1 MKCLIQQKGGLLKMK
16 FVTRPIRILF
26 ACLLIALATSGAAP
40 VIVKAETEART
51 ADTIDLTG
59 IMRNAK
65 GKSIMEH
72 KNVNRAEFAQ
82 MLVQSSLNTGSSKV
96 SKTARLFKD
105 VKPSHSKA
113 AYIQAAVAKGYMSG
127 YLGGKFKPDQAVTLK
142 EAAYGALTVLG
153 YSAQDFTN
161 RLSGSRIE
169 KFRELGLDK
178 GINRDETDKL
188 TKADCENLFFNLLNA
203 KSKSGEVYA
212 TTLGYAINTD
222 GKIDYQALLEKKTK
236 GPILAVDGWKK
247 ELAKDLSSYKIFYG
261 NSNVTTENIID
272 NSIFYIAEQSNK
284 IWIYDNKIFGSL
296 ENVTYVNGKPQELTV
311 AGKSYIV
318 EKPADIK
325 DIMDDKR
332 IKKGSMVTLLLGRD
346 DKAAYI
352 LPMQS
357 QVAGGDWRG
366 IMGFDVSRGTIYKD
380 GVMIS
385 DADVKSTDVIYYVK
399 EFQTVWVYS
408 KTVYG
413 VLSMITPSNSLPEK
427 VTIAGKT
434 YDLEGMPVNS
444 NTLAGESLGD
454 MTENSWGKRLRE
466 NGIQEGD
473 NVMVSFGYGG
483 KIAEISKV
491 SKMSITLVG
500 YVLDITNQLVK
511 NESKE
516 SSVKQIIHVAE
527 TGGTILDLECND
539 SAIVKG
545 AIVEVSFVNGHAN
558 ITKSEAYST
567 NSISDL
573 SLRKFA
579 ADARIIEIKDLNY
592 VKLTPARLKDTK
604 WGAGNAL
611 YARVNSNGD
620 ITDLI
625 LNNVTDS
632 FYQYGLLK
640 KIVAPDFEKGIYGYE
655 MTLDMGEELKLSPSE
670 VQGDISIGPKAVRF
684 EGNTLKEMKSLLR
697 IRFKYLNGKQAN
709 SGEAVYQIADDVMV
723 FYYQNGEYFKGTFD
737 GLPTSGSYN
746 IDGYME
752 NWQGPIRIIIV
763 TK

>member
-1 MKCLIQQKGGLLKMK
+1 MR
-16 FVTRPIRILF
+16 FVTHPIRILF
-26 ACLLIALATSGAAP
+26 ACLLIALVTSGAAP
-40 VIVKAETEART
+40 VIVKAETETRT

-59 IMRNAK
+59 IMRNAD
-65 GKSIMEH
+65 GSSIMER
-72 KNVNRAEFAQ
+72 KYVTRAEFAQ
-82 MLVQSSLNTGSSKV
+82 MLVQSSVNTGSSKA

-105 VKPSHSKA
+105 VKTTSPKA
-113 AYIQAAVAKGYMSG
+113 AYIQAAVGKGYMSG

-142 EAAYGALTVLG
+142 EAAYGTLTVLG
-153 YSAQDFTN
+153 YSKQDFTN
-161 RLSGSRIE
+161 RLSGSRFE
-169 KFRELGLDK
+169 KFKELGLDK
-178 GINRDETDKL
+178 GISGDETDKL
-188 TKADCENLFFNLLNA
+188 TKADCENLFYNLLNA
-203 KSKSGEVYA
+203 KSKSGEIYA
-212 TTLGYAINTD
+212 TTLGYAVNTE
-222 GKIDYQALLEKKTK
+222 GRIDYQALLEKKTK
-236 GPILAVDGWKK
+236 GPFLAVEGWKK
-247 ELAKDLSSYKIFYG
+247 QLSKNVSSYKMFYG
-261 NSNVTTENIID
+261 SSKVTTKSIMD
-272 NSIFYIAEQSNK
+272 NSIFYVAEQSNQ

-311 AGKSYIV
+311 AGKSYTV
-318 EKPADIK
+318 EKPGDIK
-325 DIMDDKR
+325 DIMDNKG
-332 IKKGSMVTLLLGRD
+332 IKKGSMITLLLGRD
-346 DKAAYI
+346 DKVAYI
-352 LPMQS
+352 LPMLS
-357 QVAGGDWRG
+357 RVAGGDWRG
-366 IMGFDVSRGTIYKD
+366 ITGFDVSKGTIYKN

-399 EFQTVWVYS
+399 EFQTVWVYG

-413 VLSMITPSNSLPEK
+413 VLSTVTPSTSLPEK
-427 VTIAGKT
+427 ITVAGVT
-434 YDLEGMPVNS
+434 YNLDGMPVNT
-444 NTLAGESLGD
+444 NTLDGEGLSN

-466 NGIQEGD
+466 NGIEEGD
-473 NVMVSFGYGG
+473 NVMVSFGYDG
-483 KIAEISKV
+483 KIAEINKV
-491 SKMSITLVG
+491 SKLSVTLVG

-511 NESKE
+511 DGNKE
-516 SSVKQIIHVAE
+516 SIVKQIIHVAE

-545 AIVEVSFVNGHAN
+545 SIVEVSFVNGNTN

-592 VKLTPARLKDTK
+592 VKLTPARVKETK

-632 FYQYGLLK
+632 FYQYGLVK
-640 KIVAPDFEKGIYGYE
+640 KVETPDFEKGIYDYQL
-655 MTLDMGEELKLSPSE
+655 TLDMGEELKLSPSQ

-697 IRFKYLNGKQAN
+697 MRLKYINGKQAN
-709 SGEAVYQIADDVMV
+709 SGEGVYQIADDVMV
-723 FYYQNGEYFKGTFD
+723 FYYQNGEYFKATFD
-737 GLPTSGSYN
+737 SLPSSGSYN